1 MQNLLAHI
9 NNMIVDLNMPKIIA
23 YYNIFIASP
32 SDIVEERRL
41 VKNIIRDWNIAHKD
55 LNIQLDSVSWDTHAR
70 PEMGEPPQTTINK
83 QLVNDCDF
91 LICFFGNRLGSHT
104 ETQVSGT
111 VEEINKFLDAG
122 KPVLVYFS
130 NLAIPPNELDVSQF
144 QELKNYKETC
154 RQKGLLKD
162 YNSIEDLKDSLN
174 LHITPTVIQLHKKNS
189 EDYESDSYSEDNQQ
203 PSLDLIFKRLTFFYQ
218 KVHIEFDLADFENR
232 QFSFVSSLS
241 MASSQPPYYNE
252 EKLFH
257 LFEEIQNELWN
268 IAAWLN
274 IDSLESVKL
283 KVHALITR
291 IKGFNR
297 SLRQGNFRSRSLGY
311 YNDTYYDVSKLEQ
324 ERNEILDQFQ
334 LIISELHEK
343 ISE

>member
-1 MQNLLAHI
+1 M
-9 NNMIVDLNMPKIIA
+9 NNMIFDLNMPKIIA

-32 SDIVEERRL
+32 SDIIEEKKI

-130 NLAIPPNELDVSQF
+130 NLAIPRNDLDVSQF

-174 LHITPTVIQLHKKNS
+174 LHITPTVFQLHKKNS
-189 EDYESDSYSEDNQQ
+189 EDNASNSYSEDNQQ
-203 PSLDLIFKRLTFFYQ
+203 PSLELLFKRLTFFHQ
-218 KVHIEFDLADFENR
+218 KVHIEFDLVDFENSP
-232 QFSFVSSLS
+232 FSFVSSLS
-241 MASSQPPYYNE
+241 MASSQTPYYNE
-252 EKLFH
+252 EKLFR

-274 IDSLESVKL
+274 TDNLESVKL
-283 KVHALITR
+283 NVHLLITK

-297 SLRQGNFRSRSLGY
+297 SLRQGNFRSRSSGY
-311 YNDTYYDVSKLEQ
+311 YNDSHYDTGKLEQ
-324 ERNEILDQFQ
+324 ERKEILDQFQ
-334 LIISELHEK
+334 SITSELHEK
-343 ISE
+343 MSE